1 MKMKK
6 LISLLLILAANSV
19 VFSQFINSVQVSGG
33 LIFPSNS
40 QNGPLAAI
48 QLAHNIDNNWSLYAS
63 VGFSRFDKN
72 RVFTFRYLTDPLS
85 YSEDSH
91 ELYNFSIGGRLILNT
106 IKTFKIFADIEI
118 NYSYLMY
125 NEYEMFL
132 IYDEITYVVTGF
144 YPNINSKKQAS
155 ERLYGFGAGLGFLQ
169 QLSQNFAFS
178 LEYKRLI
185 QTKNMDYFRHY
196 FVLSLG
202 LVYTL

>member
-1 MKMKK
+1 MKK
-6 LISLLLILAANSV
+6 QISLLLILVANSV
-19 VFSQFINSVQVSGG
+19 VFSQFINSVQVNGG

-48 QLAHNIDNNWSLYAS
+48 QLTHSIDDNWSLYAS

-91 ELYNFSIGGRLILNT
+91 ELYNFSVGGRLILNT
-106 IKTFKIFADIEI
+106 IKTFKIFADFEI
-118 NYSYLMY
+118 DYNYLKY

-132 IYDEITYVVTGF
+132 IYDEITYAITGF
-144 YPNINSKKQAS
+144 YPNIESKKQTS
-155 ERLYGFGAGLGFLQ
+155 EELYGVGVGIGFIQ
-169 QLSQNFAFS
+169 QLSPNYAFS
-178 LEYKRLI
+178 LEYKRVI
-185 QTKNMDYFRHY
+185 QTKNTNYFRHH

-202 LVYTL
+202 LIYCI